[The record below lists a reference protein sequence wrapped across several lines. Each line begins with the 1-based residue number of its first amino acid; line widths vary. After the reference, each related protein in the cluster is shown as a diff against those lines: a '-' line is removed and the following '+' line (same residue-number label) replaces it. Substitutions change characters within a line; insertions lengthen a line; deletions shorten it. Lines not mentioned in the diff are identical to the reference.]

1 MGRLSTVD
9 TSDQNDWEARWSAEF
24 LEVQYMA
31 KAKEVMTTNI
41 ISVRDDEDI
50 YAAIRVMDV
59 NEITGL
65 PVVNEKGKLVGVIT
79 EKDVLALLYNMR
91 DKPGVVREFMTAE
104 VVSFD
109 IETDL
114 AEIAEALRTQNFR
127 RVPILDNDRLVG
139 IVSRRDVIRHMQELR
154 HEDRL
159 LRDSILELV
168 F

>member
-1 MGRLSTVD
+1 MRDPFTAD
-9 TSDQNDWEARWSAEF
+9 TPDQNDCETRWSAEF
-24 LEVQYMA
+24 PEVKHMT
-31 KAKEVMTTNI
+31 KAKEVMTTNV

-50 YAAIRVMDV
+50 YSAIRVMDI

-65 PVVNEKGKLVGVIT
+65 PVVDEKGRLVGVIT
-79 EKDVLALLYNMR
+79 EKDVLALLYTMR

-114 AEIAEALRTQNFR
+114 AEVAEALRTQNFR
-127 RVPILDNDRLVG
+127 RVPILDDGRLVG